1 MSHTKQVRMSHDE
14 TSWNESCLDGRLIV
28 LCVFFLLDGRME
40 GKVYGFGVENIEI
53 TKVAKKAKITKVAE
67 KAKITKVA
75 KKAEI
80 TKVAKMAEITK
91 VAKMAEM
98 TERV

>member
-14 TSWNESCLDGRLIV
+14 MSWNESCLDGHLIV
-28 LCVFFLLDGRME
+28 LCVFFLLNGRVE

-53 TKVAKKAKITKVAE
+53 TKVAE
-67 KAKITKVA
+67 KAEITKVA

-80 TKVAKMAEITK
+80 TE